1 MKPKLALATVVDS
14 RQDFYKKRKPLVEE
28 ELPGIEWLRAD
39 FDVIE
44 EREINSAT
52 KISTFARQSAAFQAH
67 SLVIHM
73 PIWAD
78 PVLSVQLSNLLPL
91 PVLLLGNDRPDTS
104 STVGVLGAGGAL
116 DQIGRAHTR
125 IFDHRSPENRKKIRA
140 FIRAAST
147 LHSLRG
153 QTLGLFGGRSL
164 GIFTAVVDPAQVQRI
179 FGVDIEIIDQME
191 IAKAAEAYPQEV
203 VQRQIAWLHEEV
215 SSVHYGGL
223 FTPKTFERQ
232 VRSYLAT
239 RQIVSQRGFNFVGVK
254 CQPEL
259 SDGYVTQCAAH
270 MLLNS
275 GLDASGN
282 QDIVVHACESDAD
295 GALTMQIL
303 HLLSGGKPAALLDIR
318 WFDVQKSWWIL
329 ANCGALPAAFFTT
342 DEDQTGLK
350 GMHAEPHVFG
360 KGGGGALAG
369 IATPRRVTL
378 ARLCRNNGQYWMA
391 ILSGQ
396 IEQPEQADVN
406 KATPAFPKA
415 FVRLDSSENFIDSYG
430 SNHIHMV
437 TGDYTEELVSFCR
450 MAGIDWKIWN

>member
-14 RQDFYKKRKPLVEE
+14 RQDFYQKRKPLVEE
-28 ELPGIEWLRAD
+28 ELPAIDWLRED

-44 EREINSAT
+44 GREINSAARA
-52 KISTFARQSAAFQAH
+52 SAFAQQTAAFQAH

-91 PVLLLGNDRPDTS
+91 PVIFLGNDRPDTS
-104 STVGVLGAGGAL
+104 SMVGVLGAGGAL

-125 IFDHRSPENRKKIRA
+125 IFDHRSPENRKRIRA
-140 FIRAAST
+140 FIRAASA
-147 LHSLRG
+147 LQNLRG

-179 FGVDIEIIDQME
+179 FGVDIEIVDQME
-191 IAKAAEAYPQEV
+191 IVKAAEAYPQEQ
-203 VQRQIAWLHEEV
+203 VQHQVDWLQKEISGV
-215 SSVHYGGL
+215 QYGAQ

-239 RQIVSQRGFNFVGVK
+239 RQIVSQQGFNFVGVK

-275 GLDASGN
+275 GLDANGK

-318 WFDVQKSWWIL
+318 WFDAQKGWWIL
-329 ANCGALPAAFFTT
+329 ANCGALPAAFFATP
-342 DEDQTGLK
+342 ENQSGLK

-378 ARLCRNNGQYWMA
+378 ARLCRKNGEYWMA
-391 ILSGQ
+391 ILPGQ
-396 IEQPEQADVN
+396 IEQPGREDVN

-415 FVRLDSSENFIDSYG
+415 FVRLDNGENFIDSYG

-437 TGDYTEELVSFCR
+437 VGDYTEELVSFCR
-450 MAGIDWKIWN
+450 MAGIDWQVWN